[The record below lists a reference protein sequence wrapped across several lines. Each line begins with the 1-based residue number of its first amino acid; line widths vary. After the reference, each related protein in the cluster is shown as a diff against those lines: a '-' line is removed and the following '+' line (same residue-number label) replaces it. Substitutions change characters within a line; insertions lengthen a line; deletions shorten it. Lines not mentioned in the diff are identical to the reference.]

1 MRALICS
8 MLLLTV
14 WGLPAAINT
23 GEKVRN
29 EKVVVTETVLQPGE
43 TENVT
48 GSLPSVTVYFQAGSL
63 AVTPAGGK
71 TAKLAVERG
80 ATQFDAAGER
90 AIRNMSSSEIRYV
103 RVSFL
108 GPGAPQTWGM
118 AGLSPN
124 YKLILENQFA
134 RTYDIRIPAHT
145 NEPLHTHR
153 DRVVIC
159 LSGAVMKHLFPD
171 GREEPS
177 TLTTGETAYRP
188 GTTHIG
194 QNLGDTNLWVIAV
207 EPK

>member
-1 MRALICS
+1 
-8 MLLLTV
+8 
-14 WGLPAAINT
+14 LPAAVKT
-23 GEKVRN
+23 EEKFRN
-29 EKVVVTETVLQPGE
+29 EKVAVTETVLQPAE
-43 TENVT
+43 TEDVT
-48 GSLPSVTVYFQAGSL
+48 GNLPSVTVYFQAGSL

-71 TAKLAVERG
+71 TAKLAVELGETR
-80 ATQFDAAGER
+80 FDAVGAR
-90 AIRNMSSSEIRYV
+90 AIRNTSSSEIRYV
-103 RVSFL
+103 RVNFL
-108 GPGAPQTWGM
+108 GAGAPQTWAM
-118 AGLSPN
+118 TGLSPN
-124 YKLILENQFA
+124 YKLILENQYA

-145 NEPLHTHR
+145 NEPQHTHR